1 MSAFPKLINVPGLGW
16 VPARPVGRA
25 PQQQMQRQL
34 VQPGSLVMQRQLGL
48 VESQAVVEGAES
60 DPVFDQFEK
69 IPAWY
74 VVSVQLGGANNDTQP
89 GSVQLRPEPFI
100 LKRITWCTT
109 GDVFPSVTVEPG
121 YSVQGRAVTMKWGDE
136 FTQLFGNQECLLSAA
151 FGDSNGYLD
160 IPRGALFQGK
170 QTLQLKLT
178 RLFWPDPDSTPAAT
192 RFDFNFQ
199 GIALLPKGVHQ
210 SGSAG

>member
-1 MSAFPKLINVPGLGW
+1 MSNGVKLINVRGLGM
-16 VPARPVGRA
+16 VPARMVPQMGPQVA
-25 PQQQMQRQL
+25 PGIVPASLAYQQ
-34 VQPGSLVMQRQLGL
+34 QLGL
-48 VESQAVVEGAES
+48 AETKALPSEGMES
-60 DPVFDQFEK
+60 DPAFATFEK
-69 IPAWY
+69 IPAFY
-74 VVSVQLGGANNDTQP
+74 VCTVQLGGAANDTQP

-100 LKRITWCTT
+100 LKRLTWCTT
-109 GDVFPSVTVEPG
+109 GDVYPSVDTDPG

-151 FGDSNGYLD
+151 FGDSNGFLD
-160 IPRGALFQGK
+160 IPRGVLFQGK
-170 QTLQLKLT
+170 QTLNMKLT
-178 RLFWPDPDSTPAAT
+178 RLFWPSDTTPGTT